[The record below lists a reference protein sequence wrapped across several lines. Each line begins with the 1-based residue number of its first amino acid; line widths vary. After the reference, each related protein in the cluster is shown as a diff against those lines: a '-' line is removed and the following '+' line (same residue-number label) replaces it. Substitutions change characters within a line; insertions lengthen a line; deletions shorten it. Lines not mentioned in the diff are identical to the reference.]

1 MKQVLELVIQDKNVQ
16 KDIAQEL
23 KEYNSASLAT
33 QAKLGK
39 VYCHRAKSYENAMNI
54 MGDVI
59 YDKTCENNDLR
70 EQIGNVDEE
79 IIRRK
84 LNDSKLKSNEQKN
97 NVIRINKTQK
107 TKCNL

>member
-1 MKQVLELVIQDKNVQ
+1 
-16 KDIAQEL
+16 
-23 KEYNSASLAT
+23 
-33 QAKLGK
+33 
-39 VYCHRAKSYENAMNI
+39 

-59 YDKTCENNDLR
+59 YDKTCENNALR

-97 NVIRINKTQK
+97 NVIRINKTHKQNAIFNQ
-107 TKCNL
+107 NLEFLNKKMF